1 MIDDRFRPTFN
12 GDPISRSVIIDLSK
26 ISGNEIVI
34 NSIKRKDS
42 IFRKILLGLSFL
54 STRVSNLPFFLFLFL
69 YAAIEWRVGG
79 DAIDFS
85 PETRRRNANIY
96 M

>member
-12 GDPISRSVIIDLSK
+12 ADPISRSVIIDLSK

-54 STRVSNLPFFLFLFL
+54 STLLYPISLFSYF
-69 YAAIEWRVGG
+69 YFYTQPSSGA
-79 DAIDFS
+79 
-85 PETRRRNANIY
+85 
-96 M
+96 